1 MGWYKKKRREGYHN
15 EFLGDRELLITIKL
29 TKSLQVITKMD
40 VNINGLLV
48 LGCVSD
54 EMKVSTRRSASIVG
68 SAFPFD
74 EIYLQP
80 MHVHIA
86 RSLGMQ

>member
-1 MGWYKKKRREGYHN
+1 
-15 EFLGDRELLITIKL
+15 
-29 TKSLQVITKMD
+29 MD
-40 VNINGLLV
+40 VNIIGSFV

-86 RSLGMQ
+86 RS